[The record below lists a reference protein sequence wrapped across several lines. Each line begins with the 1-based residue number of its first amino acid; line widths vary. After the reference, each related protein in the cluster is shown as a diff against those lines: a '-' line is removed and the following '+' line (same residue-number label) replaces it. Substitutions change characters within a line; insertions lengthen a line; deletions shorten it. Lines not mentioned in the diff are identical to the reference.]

1 MSIVGI
7 ALTFLTDSSYTVF
20 LTFSGF
26 TVPLRWLKSTG
37 LVSNLLI
44 SNLPISVFMLAKSIF
59 LASFDVLTYAS
70 SDFVA

>member
-20 LTFSGF
+20 LTFSVF

>member
-20 LTFSGF
+20 LTFSVF
-26 TVPLRWLKSTG
+26 TVPLRWLKLTG

-59 LASFDVLTYAS
+59 LASFDVLTYVS

>member
-20 LTFSGF
+20 LTFSVF

-44 SNLPISVFMLAKSIF
+44 SNLPISVFMLVKSIF
-59 LASFDVLTYAS
+59 LASFDVLTYVS

>member
-20 LTFSGF
+20 LTFSVF

-59 LASFDVLTYAS
+59 LASFDVLTYVS